1 MREVRVKRAHGFTV
15 AHHLHAYICLVKYR
29 HVNIN
34 FSRQPPLADISN
46 IFIRSYLLIHFK
58 ILIC

>member
-15 AHHLHAYICLVKYR
+15 AHHLHAYIYLVKYR
-29 HVNIN
+29 QVNN

>member
-46 IFIRSYLLIHFK
+46 IFIRNYLLTHF
-58 ILIC
+58 